1 MTRRGLRGA
10 AVLAAAAFA
19 AGGCTYLAPTAP
31 PSPRPSGN
39 TLYQRDVSQ
48 ASLEVPPDLSRAG
61 VREAYPIPGGARSRG
76 ARVDTVLPEVP
87 DMRVERDAGVQR
99 LVVAVPPG
107 DLWQSLL
114 DFWRA
119 QGFQLEVDDPQVG
132 VMETGWAEKRE
143 NLPVGGL
150 RGVFARFKR
159 VAYRYRVRDRFRTRI
174 ERAEKDGST
183 AVHIA
188 HRGAH
193 EVVRGDDY
201 AWEPRPSDPGL
212 EAQMLGRLKLF
223 LARSESS
230 DVASS
235 VAASDAGRAAP
246 ARAELVSAGAGGR
259 HIRIDEGFDRA
270 WRLVGLALDRGGF
283 TVVDLDRSRGLFL
296 VRYIDPEAAEPEKR
310 SWLRRLAFWSRTD
323 SGETGAVPTDVEFRV
338 VVERGEG
345 SSTRVVMHDAT
356 GGLDTSESAG
366 RILTVLAEHIE

>member
-1 MTRRGLRGA
+1 MTCMVLRGA
-10 AVLAAAAFA
+10 TMLVAAAFA
-19 AGGCTYLAPTAP
+19 AGGCTYVAPTAP
-31 PSPRPSGN
+31 PSPRPSGDS
-39 TLYQRDVSQ
+39 LYQRDASR

-61 VREAYPIPGGARSRG
+61 VREAYPIPGGAGSEG
-76 ARVDTVLPEVP
+76 ARVDTVLPDVP
-87 DMRVERDAGVQR
+87 DMRVERDGGVQR
-99 LVVAVPPG
+99 LIVAVPPG
-107 DLWQSLL
+107 DFWQSLL

-143 NLPVGGL
+143 DLPVGGI
-150 RGVFARFKR
+150 RGALERLKR
-159 VAYRYRVRDRFRTRI
+159 VAYTYRVRDRFRTRI
-174 ERAEKDGST
+174 ERAEEEGET
-183 AVHIA
+183 AVYIA

-193 EVVRGDDY
+193 EVVRGDGY
-201 AWEPRPSDPGL
+201 TWAPRPSDPGL

-230 DVASS
+230 GVTS
-235 VAASDAGRAAP
+235 VAAADESRAAP
-246 ARAELVSAGAGGR
+246 ARTELVDAGAGGR

-296 VRYIDPEAAEPEKR
+296 VRYIDPETAEPEKR
-310 SWLRRLAFWSRTD
+310 SWLRRLAFWSRP
-323 SGETGAVPTDVEFRV
+323 GEGEKGAVPTDVEFRV

-345 SSTRVVMHDAT
+345 SSTRVVMHDAD

-366 RILTVLAEHIE
+366 RILTVLAEYIE